1 MTFPHLLNPLSVGRH
16 TLRNRM
22 IMGAMHTRLDTL
34 DNPQARLAAFYR
46 ERAHGEAALMLTGGY
61 APNPEGRMEPS
72 APVFA
77 SADDIPFHRGIV
89 EAVHA
94 EGGKIVLQILHAGRY
109 AGVPECVAP
118 SALKAPI
125 NRHTPRALTLP
136 DIRRTIDDFART
148 AELACQAG
156 YDGVEIMGSEGYLLN
171 EFSSPCTNQRDDDYG
186 GTFDGRT
193 RLALDIVRAVRERVG
208 MGCLIVFR
216 ISTID
221 LVPGGMNGAEVA
233 AYARRLQEAG
243 VDILN
248 TGIGWHEARVPT
260 IASTVP
266 RAAWKMAIANVKQ
279 AVSIPVI
286 ASNRINT
293 PELAESLLAEGV
305 ADLISMARPFLA
317 DPDFARKV
325 RQGNAPAINTCIAC
339 NQSCLDQ
346 IFSDSTASCLV
357 NPRAGH
363 ELRYTSTPAES
374 PRRLAVAGA
383 GAAGMTFAIHA
394 ARRGHQVTLFERA
407 ATLGGQLNLARAI
420 PGKAEFNEMLRW
432 FRVQLED
439 AGVTVHTG
447 HDATA
452 DELADGRFDAV
463 VVATGITP
471 RTPDI
476 PGIEHPS
483 VVSYADLLSGRR
495 QAGRRVAI
503 IGTGGIGFDVAQ
515 YLLYPAATAED
526 PASFLASWGVDT
538 MLKNPGGLLPET
550 AGSPPPRE
558 VTLLQR
564 STGKPG
570 SRLGKTTGWVLKAR
584 LQQAKA
590 RFLTG
595 VSYQRIDDEGVHI
608 LDADGAPQ
616 VVAAD
621 TIVVCAGQ
629 TESRDLYC
637 RLQQKGMAVHAVGG
651 SSLAAE
657 LDAARAIREAYELA
671 LEI

>member
-1 MTFPHLLNPLSVGRH
+1 MPFSNLLNPLDVGRH
-16 TLRNRM
+16 TLRNR
-22 IMGAMHTRLDTL
+22 IVMGAMHTRLDTL

-61 APNPEGRMEPS
+61 APNTEGRMEPS

-89 EAVHA
+89 DAVHA

-148 AELACQAG
+148 AELAFQAG

-186 GTFDGRT
+186 GTFDNRI

-233 AYARRLQEAG
+233 AYARALQEAG

-266 RAAWKMAIANVKQ
+266 RAAWKMAIANVRQ

-325 RQGNAPAINTCIAC
+325 RQGHAQAINTCIAC

-363 ELRYTSTPAES
+363 ELRYISRPAKQ
-374 PRRLAVAGA
+374 PKQLAVAGA

-394 ARRGHQVTLFERA
+394 ARRGHQVTLFEREA
-407 ATLGGQLNLARAI
+407 SLGGQLNLARAI

-447 HDATA
+447 QEASA

-476 PGIEHPS
+476 PGIEHPG

-495 QAGRRVAI
+495 QAGQRVAI

-526 PASFLASWGVDT
+526 PTTFLASWGVDT
-538 MLKNPGGLLPET
+538 TLQSPGGLLPGA
-550 AGSPPPRE
+550 AGSPLNRE

-570 SRLGKTTGWVLKAR
+570 IRLGKTTGWVLKAR

-616 VVAAD
+616 VVVAD

-629 TESRDLYC
+629 TESRDLYR

-657 LDAARAIREAYELA
+657 LDAARAIRQAYELA

>member
-1 MTFPHLLNPLSVGRH
+1 M
-16 TLRNRM
+16 
-22 IMGAMHTRLDTL
+22 
-34 DNPQARLAAFYR
+34 
-46 ERAHGEAALMLTGGY
+46 
-61 APNPEGRMEPS
+61 
-72 APVFA
+72 
-77 SADDIPFHRGIV
+77 
-89 EAVHA
+89 
-94 EGGKIVLQILHAGRY
+94 
-109 AGVPECVAP
+109 AP

-148 AELACQAG
+148 AELAFQAG

-186 GTFDGRT
+186 GTFDNRI

-233 AYARRLQEAG
+233 AYARALQEAG

-266 RAAWKMAIANVKQ
+266 RAAWKMAIANVRQ

-325 RQGNAPAINTCIAC
+325 RQGHAQAINTCIAC

-363 ELRYTSTPAES
+363 ELRYISRPAKQ
-374 PRRLAVAGA
+374 PKQLAVAGA

-394 ARRGHQVTLFERA
+394 ARRGHQVTLFEREA
-407 ATLGGQLNLARAI
+407 SLGGQLNLARAI

-447 HDATA
+447 QEASA

-476 PGIEHPS
+476 PGIEHPG

-495 QAGRRVAI
+495 QAGQRVAI

-526 PASFLASWGVDT
+526 PATFLASWGVDT
-538 MLKNPGGLLPET
+538 TLQSPGGLLPGA
-550 AGSPPPRE
+550 AGSPLNRE

-570 SRLGKTTGWVLKAR
+570 IRLGKTTGWVLKAR

-629 TESRDLYC
+629 TESRDLYR

-657 LDAARAIREAYELA
+657 LDAARAIRQAYELA